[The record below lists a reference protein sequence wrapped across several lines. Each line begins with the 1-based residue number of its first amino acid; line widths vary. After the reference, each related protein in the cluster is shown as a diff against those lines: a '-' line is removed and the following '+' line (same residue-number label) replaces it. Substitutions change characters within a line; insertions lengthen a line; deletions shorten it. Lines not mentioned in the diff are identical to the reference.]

1 MSFRKVQQFNWI
13 LTVLVLIF
21 VLCSA
26 CAVLP
31 AASSGTV
38 SSEVPVSSAEP
49 VCSEVPVSSPEPV
62 SSEVPVSSAKP
73 DEIDKSNDI
82 DFVFHNKDYTK
93 NFVHQNYLKNQ
104 MFCHTVFDIV
114 YFNNGEVV
122 AKDKYGNQYE
132 FTYDPNKSE
141 QTVMIKGY
149 PCETTITKDYVRIL
163 SDFIDIYISL
173 NDLRDLVIVEYYY
186 YKLTDET
193 ITFYS
198 DYLLE
203 EPLVCELKENGEVF
217 YAGGV
222 EYRFKK
228 SNS

>member
-49 VCSEVPVSSPEPV
+49 V
-62 SSEVPVSSAKP
+62 SSEVPVSSAEP

-93 NFVHQNYLKNQ
+93 NFVHQNYL
-104 MFCHTVFDIV
+104 
-114 YFNNGEVV
+114 
-122 AKDKYGNQYE
+122 
-132 FTYDPNKSE
+132 
-141 QTVMIKGY
+141 
-149 PCETTITKDYVRIL
+149 
-163 SDFIDIYISL
+163 
-173 NDLRDLVIVEYYY
+173 
-186 YKLTDET
+186 
-193 ITFYS
+193 
-198 DYLLE
+198 
-203 EPLVCELKENGEVF
+203 
-217 YAGGV
+217 
-222 EYRFKK
+222 
-228 SNS
+228 